1 VVIRLKV
8 KNNRLNGVV
17 VLLICLTLIA
27 IVIGFYKFN
36 AIPEGNQETLN
47 ENNKMAK
54 VFLEE
59 KGYNVLEYIGSSQIY
74 YHRGT
79 VSFNDIKKLALIDL
93 NYENLLDKP
102 LTVEGYLVT
111 NHPLDSSIKRLYE
124 TIKSGLTYQFKVIYP
139 NMTRVYIVKC
149 EDQVLGGYSLV
160 CHQGMMLLG
169 SQVYTIDGKTIE
181 EKSDLTYDEW
191 RDSVIKKMVN

>member
-1 VVIRLKV
+1 MVVRLKI
-8 KNNRLNGVV
+8 KNKRLKGV
-17 VLLICLTLIA
+17 VLLLTCLLIA
-27 IVIGFYKFN
+27 AIGIGYYKFN
-36 AIPEGNQETLN
+36 AIPKGNLETLN

-54 VFLEE
+54 MFLED

-93 NYENLLDKP
+93 NYESLLDKP

-111 NHPLDSSIKRLYE
+111 NHPLDSSIKRIYE
-124 TIKSGLTYQFKVIYP
+124 TIKSGLTYRFKVIYP

-169 SQVYTIDGKTIE
+169 SQVYTLDGKTIE
-181 EKSDLTYDEW
+181 EKSKLTYDEW
-191 RDSVIKKMVN
+191 RNSVIKKMVN

>member
-1 VVIRLKV
+1 MVVRLKI
-8 KNNRLNGVV
+8 KNKRLKGV
-17 VLLICLTLIA
+17 VLLLSCLLIA
-27 IVIGFYKFN
+27 AIGIGYYKFN
-36 AIPEGNQETLN
+36 AIPKGNLETLN

-54 VFLEE
+54 MFLED

-93 NYENLLDKP
+93 NYESLLDKP

-111 NHPLDSSIKRLYE
+111 NHPLDSSIKRIYE
-124 TIKSGLTYQFKVIYP
+124 TIKSGLTYRFKVIYP

-169 SQVYTIDGKTIE
+169 SQVYTLDGKTIE
-181 EKSDLTYDEW
+181 EKSKLTYDEW
-191 RDSVIKKMVN
+191 RNSVIKKMVN